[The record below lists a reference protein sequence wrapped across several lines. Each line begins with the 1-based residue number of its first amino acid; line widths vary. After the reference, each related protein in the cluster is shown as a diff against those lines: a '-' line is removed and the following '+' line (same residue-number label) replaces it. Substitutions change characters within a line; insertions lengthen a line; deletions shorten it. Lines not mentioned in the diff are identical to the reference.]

1 MKRKPEGK
9 RKPENRRPHVFAQ
22 VGPLAAGP
30 LDGSGIREVR
40 IHRVQHLSSVT
51 VLRPTTE
58 EGVSP
63 PEHSLVLARTPA
75 LDAGASAG
83 ETERRRWEW
92 DGAVVRVQ
100 VPFPSGTSLYGTG
113 EVAGPLLRNGRSTV
127 LWNTDA
133 WCYGEETPSLY
144 QSHPCVLAV
153 LPDGRAVGLVADTFR
168 RGAIHC
174 AEDGV
179 EMQFEEEP
187 FAIYRIEAEGPVE
200 ATKALAALVG
210 TIEMPP
216 LWALGYHQSRWSY
229 GSESEVRALARE
241 FRSRGIPCDAI
252 WLDIDYMDRRRVFTV
267 DRKRFP
273 DLARLTKELT
283 ATGIRTVAILDP
295 GVVADERDE
304 TCASGLEH
312 GHFVLDARG
321 RPARGRVW
329 PGVCHFPDFTRAE
342 TRAWWADRA
351 AAVVRENGLDGL
363 WADMNEP
370 SIFKVPS
377 RTLAGSANHRGLGGG
392 THARFH
398 DLYGRLMA
406 EATRDGLAA
415 AHPDRRPFVLSR
427 SNHLGG
433 ARFAATWTGDNQSR
447 WEDLRW
453 SISMVLNLGLS
464 GQPFCGPDVGGFH
477 GDPDEELF
485 ARWFELGAYL
495 PFFRGHSDEESCRKE
510 PWSFGPEIEA
520 RVRAAIER
528 RMRILPYLY
537 TLFREAHEEGTPVA
551 RPLFF
556 ADPADPELRSVD
568 DAFLLGGDLLVAP
581 VVEPGSSSRKV
592 ILPRHEGGG
601 WFVLPDGDR
610 LLESREIDVSA
621 PLGTIPVLARA
632 GSIVPEIPPR
642 ESTRGGFRQGLI
654 LHVFLDRRGEA
665 RGRLYEDSGDGHGHR
680 RGEFRDSTFTARVV
694 AGEVRIETRTSGSW
708 RHAPSAPKIV
718 THGLRGG

>member
-1 MKRKPEGK
+1 MK
-9 RKPENRRPHVFAQ
+9 RRPHLHAQ
-22 VGPLAAGP
+22 VGPLSGGP
-30 LDGSGIREVR
+30 LDGSGIRELRIFRVR
-40 IHRVQHLSSVT
+40 LESRASVT
-51 VLRPTTE
+51 MLRPTTE

-63 PEHSLVLARTPA
+63 ADLSLVLARRPA
-75 LDAGASAG
+75 LEGGALAG
-83 ETERRRWEW
+83 EEERRRWEW
-92 DGAVVRVQ
+92 DGGVVRVQ
-100 VPFPSGTSLYGTG
+100 VPFPAGTSLYGTG

-174 AEDGV
+174 ASDGV

-187 FAIYRIEAEGPVE
+187 FALYRIEADGPAE
-200 ATKALAALVG
+200 ATRALAALVG

-216 LWALGYHQSRWSY
+216 LWALGYHQCRWSY
-229 GSESEVRALARE
+229 ASEAEVRSLARE
-241 FRSRGIPCDAI
+241 FRERGIPCDAI

-273 DLARLTKELT
+273 DLPGLAKELS
-283 ATGIRTVAILDP
+283 AEGIRTVAILDP

-312 GHFVLDARG
+312 GHFVLDSRG

-329 PGVCHFPDFTRAE
+329 PGLCHFPDFTRAE
-342 TRAWWADRA
+342 TRAWWAERA
-351 AAVVRENGLDGL
+351 AAFVRTNGLDGL

-370 SIFKVPS
+370 AVFKTPS
-377 RTLAGSANHRGLGGG
+377 RTLPDSALHRGFGGG

-433 ARFAATWTGDNQSR
+433 ARFAAAWTGDNQSR

-453 SISMVLNLGLS
+453 SIAMVLNLGLS
-464 GQPFCGPDVGGFH
+464 GQPFSGPDVGGFH
-477 GDPDEELF
+477 GDPGEELF

-495 PFFRGHSDEESCRKE
+495 PFFRGHSDKESRSKE
-510 PWSFGPEIEA
+510 PWSFGPETEA

-537 TLFREAHEEGTPVA
+537 TLFRESHEEGTPIA

-556 ADPADPELRSVD
+556 ADRSDAEMRSVD
-568 DAFLLGGDLLVAP
+568 DAFLLGADLLVAP
-581 VVEPGSSSRKV
+581 VVEPGISSRSV
-592 ILPRHEGGG
+592 ILPRHEAGG
-601 WFVLPDGDR
+601 WYAFPEGDA
-610 LLESREIDVSA
+610 LLDQREIEMPA

-632 GSIVPEIPPR
+632 GSIVPEMRPR
-642 ESTRGGFRQGLI
+642 RSTAGGFGPDLT

-665 RGRLYEDSGDGHGHR
+665 RGRLYEDAGDGHGHR
-680 RGEFRDSTFTARVV
+680 REEFRDSTFAARVV
-694 AGEVRIETRTSGSW
+694 SGEVRVETRTVGAW
-708 RHAPSAPKIV
+708 GPAPTVPKIV
-718 THGLRGG
+718 PHGLRRG